1 MQTFVH
7 KLRSS
12 KKFISRK
19 IYKMD
24 KTEILQFIEKT
35 KLEKTESL
43 DLSNKDIIELPQEI
57 GELVW
62 LKHLNLS
69 YNNIA
74 ELPASMCN
82 LVNLESLLLTRN
94 KISRLPIGIGN
105 FQKLLVIDLSY
116 NPIVKISKEIGL
128 LNNLELIDA
137 SYCELRNL
145 PVEIT
150 QLINLKELNLE
161 ENPMEFPPQK
171 VVKRGLY
178 AMMHFM
184 TMEKRKKEASRV
196 IMQVFNMPEK
206 IQGTFRQYIR
216 YFNQMVS
223 DANQK
228 DVVFDMNFI
237 NQDFYQEMDL
247 NAGVE
252 GYLFDVMRY
261 IQEKVETIRTSG
273 ELDEDISKVYYES
286 RMSDIKE
293 RLYRFNNSLDD
304 KIEEI
309 KQMKREVKGLY
320 DSLNE

>member
-1 MQTFVH
+1 
-7 KLRSS
+7 
-12 KKFISRK
+12 
-19 IYKMD
+19 MD
-24 KTEILQFIEKT
+24 KSEILQFIKKAKAEKA
-35 KLEKTESL
+35 ESI
-43 DLSNKDIIELPQEI
+43 DLSNKEIIEIPQEI
-57 GELVW
+57 GDLVW

-74 ELPASMCN
+74 ELPASLCN
-82 LVNLESLLLTRN
+82 LVNLQGLLLTRN

-105 FQKLLVIDLSY
+105 FQKLKILDLSY
-116 NPIVKISKEIGL
+116 NPIVKVAKEISL
-128 LNNLELIDA
+128 LNSLELFDA

-150 QLINLKELNLE
+150 NLINLKEINLE

-178 AMMHFM
+178 AMMHYL

-206 IQGTFRQYIR
+206 IQGSFRQYIR
-216 YFNQMVS
+216 YFNQMVTE
-223 DANQK
+223 ANQK
-228 DVVFDMNFI
+228 DVVFDINFI

-273 ELDEDISKVYYES
+273 ELDEDISSVYYES
-286 RMSDIKE
+286 RMNEIKE
-293 RLYRFNNSLDD
+293 RLFRFNNSLDD

-309 KQMKREVKGLY
+309 RQMKREVKGLY
-320 DSLNE
+320 DSLND

>member
-1 MQTFVH
+1 
-7 KLRSS
+7 
-12 KKFISRK
+12 
-19 IYKMD
+19 MD
-24 KTEILQFIEKT
+24 KAEIKQFINKA
-35 KLEKTESL
+35 KAEKTESI

-62 LKHLNLS
+62 IKHLNLS
-69 YNNIA
+69 YNSIA
-74 ELPASMCN
+74 ELPASFCN

-94 KISRLPIGIGN
+94 KISRMPAGIAN
-105 FQKLLVIDLSY
+105 FQNLRVIDLSY
-116 NPIVKISKEIGL
+116 NPIIKISREFGF
-128 LNNLELIDA
+128 LNNLELLDA

-150 QLINLKELNLE
+150 NLLNLKKLNLE

-178 AMMHFM
+178 AIMHYL
-184 TMEKRKKEASRV
+184 TIEKRKKEASRV

-206 IQGTFRQYIR
+206 IQGAFRQYVH

-223 DANQK
+223 NANQK
-228 DVVFDMNFI
+228 DVIFDINFI

-247 NAGVE
+247 NASVE
-252 GYLFDVMRY
+252 SYLYDVMRY
-261 IQEKVETIRTSG
+261 IQQKVETIRTSG
-273 ELDEDISKVYYES
+273 ELDQDIGNVYFES
-286 RMSDIKE
+286 RMNEIKE

-309 KQMKREVKGLY
+309 KHMKREIKGLY